1 MFKRIIARLDVKNN
15 TLVKGISLEGLRVLG
30 DPRYFAMEYYNDG
43 IDEIHFQDVV
53 ASLYNR
59 NTLDE
64 IISSTV
70 KNVFVTINAGGGI
83 RNISDINR
91 VLRLG
96 ADKIT
101 INSEAVRNP
110 EIIKLASEMYGV
122 STIAVAIETLK
133 IDNNHMVLIES
144 GREKTNVELFSWIDK
159 IQKLGAGEIIV
170 TSIDHEG
177 KKNGFNVSLY
187 KEIKKKSDIPIVAH
201 GGAGNINH
209 IIEVF
214 TIADVDAVSIASI
227 LHYSYMKNIHTNKE
241 QGNKIFMKNYNA
253 NNMNYDITNIKK
265 ELLKNN
271 INIRKNV

>member
-1 MFKRIIARLDVKNN
+1 MFKRIISRLDIKNN

-30 DPRYFAMEYYNDG
+30 DPRYFALEYYNDG

-64 IISSTV
+64 IISATV

-83 RNISDINR
+83 RNIKDINR

-101 INSEAVRNP
+101 INSAAVRNP
-110 EIIKLASEMYGV
+110 ELIKIASETYGV
-122 STIAVAIETLK
+122 STIAVAVETLK
-133 IDNNHMVLIES
+133 VNDKDLVLIES
-144 GREKTNVELFSWIDK
+144 GREKTNLELFSWIEK
-159 IQKLGAGEIIV
+159 IQKLGAGEIIL

-177 KKNGFNVSLY
+177 KKNGFNVPLY
-187 KEIKKKSDIPIVAH
+187 KAIKKNSDIPIIAH
-201 GGAGNINH
+201 GGAGNIQD
-209 IIEVF
+209 IVEVF
-214 TIADVDAVSIASI
+214 SIADVDAVSIASI
-227 LHYSYMKNIHTNKE
+227 LHYSYMKDLQTNEE
-241 QGNKIFMKNYNA
+241 QGNKIFMKNYKS
-253 NNMNYDITNIKK
+253 NNMNYDIKNIKQ

>member
-1 MFKRIIARLDVKNN
+1 M
-15 TLVKGISLEGLRVLG
+15 
-30 DPRYFAMEYYNDG
+30 
-43 IDEIHFQDVV
+43 
-53 ASLYNR
+53 
-59 NTLDE
+59 
-64 IISSTV
+64 
-70 KNVFVTINAGGGI
+70 
-83 RNISDINR
+83 
-91 VLRLG
+91 
-96 ADKIT
+96 
-101 INSEAVRNP
+101 
-110 EIIKLASEMYGV
+110 
-122 STIAVAIETLK
+122 
-133 IDNNHMVLIES
+133 
-144 GREKTNVELFSWIDK
+144 
-159 IQKLGAGEIIV
+159 QKLGAGEIIV

-241 QGNKIFMKNYNA
+241 QGNKRFMKNYNA